1 MKRLRKK
8 NDENPIAKCNEC
20 GSPYLAAR
28 SKMASLCPECA
39 HILYGYENCPHEFK
53 NGKCTLCLWDGSR
66 SAYIN
71 QVMEQ

>member
-1 MKRLRKK
+1 MKRLRKS
-8 NDENPIAKCNEC
+8 NDEKQIAKCNEC

-39 HILYGYENCPHEFK
+39 HVLYGYENCHHEFK
-53 NGKCTLCLWDGSR
+53 NGKCVLCLWDGSR

-71 QVMEQ
+71 RVMEQ